1 MMFFITESAQFS
13 NVGFSSHFSA
23 ITNQKSDII
32 PLNIFA
38 SLKKVSAPSVLVENS
53 LLQSSL
59 SAL

>member
-1 MMFFITESAQFS
+1 MFFITESAQFS
-13 NVGFSSHFSA
+13 NVGVSFHFSA